1 MTTTPAANDASLPTA
16 AAMIAATAAAGR
28 GDDVFRRQQHVDDLR
43 PTQRCRPVQRRPEHV
58 VHGVDVALVLANE
71 RRDDVGVALGDGD
84 VQTRST
90 LRMTSLS
97 INRSIDGYKD
107 RQTDANKE
115 IHRCTDKERQTQ
127 RDSRETDTERV
138 KDSQREAET
147 ERDGERST
155 YRQKKTARQTYSQT
169 ET

>member
-1 MTTTPAANDASLPTA
+1 MTTTPAASLPTA
-16 AAMIAATAAAGR
+16 AAMIAANAATAAGR
-28 GDDVFRRQQHVDDLR
+28 GDDVFRRQQHVDDLC

-97 INRSIDGYKD
+97 INRSIDG
-107 RQTDANKE
+107 
-115 IHRCTDKERQTQ
+115 
-127 RDSRETDTERV
+127 
-138 KDSQREAET
+138 
-147 ERDGERST
+147 
-155 YRQKKTARQTYSQT
+155 
-169 ET
+169 